1 MDKHTAPPEESGD
14 RIENPGKGKR
24 TPQLW
29 GQWLTGGLR
38 GLQRQML
45 DALNMRHSGAQN
57 NPGAR
62 GVGTMYQ
69 GTANAKAVARRRARN
84 KVARRSR
91 RLNRIAAKR

>member
-1 MDKHTAPPEESGD
+1 MDKHPTPPTEAGD

-45 DALNMRHSGAQN
+45 DMLNMRHDGAEQH
-57 NPGAR
+57 PGAR
-62 GVGTMYQ
+62 GTGSMYQ
-69 GTANAKAVARRRARN
+69 GTASPKAVARRRARN